1 MLDDGAVVVLLLG
14 GFLRAVGMLAV
25 RMLAVA
31 RGGGVVPLSL
41 RFFVFNARRAG
52 EDAGY
57 VRNVVGAHHDVHAIA
72 LLVGA
77 VRAGEHTL
85 TEAGDVGDAHPGGA
99 FNTGQGMA
107 RPAVVERNF
116 GEHEAAR
123 GFTEVALERLLG
135 QQTA

>member
-31 RGGGVVPLSL
+31 RSGGVVPLSL
-41 RFFVFNARRAG
+41 RFFVFNTRRAG

-57 VRNVVGAHHDVHAIA
+57 VRNVVGAHHHVHAIA

-77 VRAGEHTL
+77 VRAGEHAL
-85 TEAGDVGDAHPGGA
+85 AEAGDVGNAHPGGIFDA
-99 FNTGQGMA
+99 GQGVA
-107 RPAVVERNF
+107 CPAVVERNF

-135 QQTA
+135 